1 MSHAGDLNARVD
13 THKSRWH
20 VTRSDT
26 WHVARQ
32 HNDREPSVLFASRSC
47 SVRSG
52 EGGGGHGVQTVPS
65 KVTAPRIAR
74 RRVCYSLFSCLIIS
88 FFVQVIIRFCR
99 RKNGS
104 VAMLHE
110 RFLLSG
116 ANVSR
121 DASLNL
127 NFVQF
132 QCIGNVSL
140 RLFHDKC
147 FVHMRSPP
155 EEPHLAWRDVTF
167 SYFRHLSWAYFLCK
181 WAKILICWCLTLLE

>member
-32 HNDREPSVLFASRSC
+32 HNDRKPSLLFASRSC

-65 KVTAPRIAR
+65 KVSRTADSEAPYG
-74 RRVCYSLFSCLIIS
+74 RVCYSLFSCLIIS

-110 RFLLSG
+110 RFLFSG

-121 DASLNL
+121 DAS
-127 NFVQF
+127 FVQF
-132 QCIGNVSL
+132 QCIENVSL
-140 RLFHDKC
+140 
-147 FVHMRSPP
+147 
-155 EEPHLAWRDVTF
+155 
-167 SYFRHLSWAYFLCK
+167 SWQMFCIWILC
-181 WAKILICWCLTLLE
+181 TL